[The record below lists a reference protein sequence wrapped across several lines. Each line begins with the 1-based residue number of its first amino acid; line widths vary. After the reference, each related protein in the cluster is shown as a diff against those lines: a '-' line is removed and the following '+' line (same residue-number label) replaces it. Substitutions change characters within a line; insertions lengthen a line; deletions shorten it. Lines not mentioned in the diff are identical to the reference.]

1 MLSLYSPLASRPLS
15 SLRHSALAYV
25 ALPVLLALG
34 SASSH
39 AADAPLM
46 QGANTAITS
55 ADVLKNIENMPSH
68 VRADILSD
76 PAKMRQLIG
85 NLYLRRAL
93 SVQAERVGLAK
104 DSGVQF
110 QLNTARESILA
121 EAQIARIADAATP
134 DAAAVDKLI
143 KSIYKAEPDRFSTPA
158 QTQARHILI
167 KGTGADSRA
176 QAEKLLTQLR
186 AGGNFEDLARQY
198 SADPGSAAKGGDLG
212 FFPKGRMVEPFEKAL
227 DALTNPGD
235 LSPIVESTFGFHII
249 RLEARKPATQQSFE
263 EVQEQLRAETVAKI
277 QQDARLKEVNRLQA
291 EAKGDNDALEA
302 FIAEQKKLQ
311 SAEAAPVAKT
321 AAPAAP
327 APAK

>member
-1 MLSLYSPLASRPLS
+1 MMLSLYSTLASRPLS
-15 SLRHSALAYV
+15 SLRRSTLTCF

-34 SASSH
+34 TVSSH
-39 AADAPLM
+39 AAADTPLM
-46 QGANTAITS
+46 QGGNTAITS
-55 ADVLKNIENMPSH
+55 ADALKNIENMPSQ
-68 VRADILSD
+68 VREDILAD

-93 SVQAERVGLAK
+93 ATQAEHDGLAK
-104 DSGVQF
+104 DREVQF
-110 QLNTARESILA
+110 KLNTARESILA
-121 EAQIARIADAATP
+121 EAQVQRIADAATP
-134 DAAAVDKLI
+134 NAAAVDKLI
-143 KSIYKAEPDRFSTPA
+143 QSIYKAEPERFGTSA

-176 QAEKLLTQLR
+176 QAEKLLAELK
-186 AGGNFEDLARQY
+186 AGANFEDLARQH

-227 DALTNPGD
+227 DALVKPGD
-235 LSPIVESTFGFHII
+235 LSPVVESTFGFHII

-291 EAKGDNDALEA
+291 QAKGDNEALEA
-302 FIAEQKKLQ
+302 FIAAQKQ
-311 SAEAAPVAKT
+311 AT
-321 AAPAAP
+321 PAAASTSMTP
-327 APAK
+327 VK

>member
-1 MLSLYSPLASRPLS
+1 MMLSLYSPLASRPLS

-46 QGANTAITS
+46 QGANAAITS
-55 ADVLKNIENMPSH
+55 ADVLQNIASMPLQ
-68 VRADILSD
+68 VREDIFSD
-76 PAKMRQLIG
+76 PAKMRQLVG

-93 SVQAERVGLAK
+93 SVQADHDGLAK
-104 DSGVQF
+104 NREVQF
-110 QLNTARESILA
+110 KLNTARESILA
-121 EAQIARIADAATP
+121 EAQVQRIADAATP
-134 DAAAVDKLI
+134 NAAAVDKLI
-143 KSIYKAEPDRFSTPA
+143 QSIYKAEPGRFATPA

-167 KGTGADSRA
+167 KGTGTDSRA
-176 QAEKLLTQLR
+176 QAEKLLTQLK
-186 AGGNFEDLARQY
+186 AGASFEDLARQY

-227 DALTNPGD
+227 DALTNSGE
-235 LSPIVESTFGFHII
+235 LSPVVESTFGFHII

-263 EVQEQLRAETVAKI
+263 EVQEQLRAETVTKI

-311 SAEAAPVAKT
+311 SAEAT
-321 AAPAAP
+321 PAAP
-327 APAK
+327 AK